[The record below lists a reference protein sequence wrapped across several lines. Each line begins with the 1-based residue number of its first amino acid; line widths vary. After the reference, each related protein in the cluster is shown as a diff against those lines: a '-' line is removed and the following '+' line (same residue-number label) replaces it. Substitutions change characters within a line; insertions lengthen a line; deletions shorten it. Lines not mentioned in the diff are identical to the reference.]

1 MTQFLQA
8 IVNGIASGSIY
19 AVLALS
25 AALIFKT
32 MGVVNFAGGAMG
44 AVSAF
49 ILYLVGT
56 HFGLGPALGV
66 VLGLVGAAVLG
77 ALVEAGIVRPIG
89 GGEAALFRLALATM
103 GLDILIND
111 LTLHSFGAT
120 VQPVGLNLSNRA
132 LNPGG
137 VTIVVGQMVIVVVA
151 VVGALLLALLLAK
164 TNLGFGLRAYAQDT
178 LAARLMGIPTRTVSR
193 WTWILAS
200 VLGGLAAIL
209 VATQTFLLS
218 GYLEPSFLQAMTA
231 AVLGG
236 LASLP
241 GAVAGGFLLGIAEAL
256 SITYAPTG
264 VTTML
269 PLIVLIVVLMI
280 RPSGLFGRAVAQR
293 T

>member
-56 HFGLGPALGV
+56 HFGLGSAAGI
-66 VLGLVGAAVLG
+66 VLGLLGAALLG

-111 LTLHSFGAT
+111 LTLHSFGAS

-137 VTIVVGQMVIVVVA
+137 VTIVVGQMVIVAVA

-256 SITYAPTG
+256 SITYAPPG

-269 PLIVLIVVLMI
+269 PLIVLIVVLML